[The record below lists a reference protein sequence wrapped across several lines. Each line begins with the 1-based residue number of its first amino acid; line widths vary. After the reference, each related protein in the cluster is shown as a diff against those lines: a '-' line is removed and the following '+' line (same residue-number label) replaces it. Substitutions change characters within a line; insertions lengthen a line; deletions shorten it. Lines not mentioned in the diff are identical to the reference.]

1 MQEKMPD
8 KKDLRRQHIVTTAR
22 KAFFETGYGGTS
34 MSAIAALL
42 GGSKT
47 TLWSYFPNKHE
58 LFSAVVD
65 DLVDQYGKALR
76 LPLPDDADLHEMLTV
91 LARMLMVTLHQPE
104 IIALHRMVSGEA
116 ARFPELGALLYERG
130 PRRGH
135 QRIGAWLS
143 IQMDKGLVRRADPIM
158 AAQHFAG
165 LCQSGSFQR
174 HLMGVFSRPEDEEL
188 IAEADVAVSVFLR
201 AYAP

>member
-1 MQEKMPD
+1 
-8 KKDLRRQHIVTTAR
+8 
-22 KAFFETGYGGTS
+22 

-116 ARFPELGALLYERG
+116 ARIPELGALLYERG